1 MAKRRKK
8 SNKTI
13 YILLGI
19 VAILIVAAII
29 AKSAGFIGKKKE
41 IEVDIAEA
49 KMRTIIEK
57 VSASGTV
64 RPVNEVKLS
73 PDVSGE
79 IIELLVEEGDSVT
92 ANELLVK
99 IRPDNFINAMERADA
114 NYNQQLANLASSRA
128 NLARANAT
136 FDRMRDEYDRNK
148 KLHDEKVISDATWQ
162 IVEQN
167 FKVSQND
174 LESARQNVNAS
185 QYIVQSARATV
196 RDAKENLR
204 LTNVYAPVSGTIS
217 KLSVEKGERVVGTRQ
232 FAGTE
237 MLRIADLNKME
248 VRVDVNENDI
258 IRISVGD
265 TAIIDVDS
273 YSYMGKLFK
282 GVVTQIANT
291 AKDKVSADAV
301 TEFEVRVRILNSSF
315 ADLVKEGRKTPFRPG
330 MTASVDIITE
340 RKEDILTVPLAA
352 VTTRKLS
359 EILKDSIDSEESDEE
374 ARITS
379 SSNNKEDEKVE
390 IVFVFDDGVAK
401 LTQVKTGISD
411 YDNIEIL
418 DGLVEGRKVIS
429 GPFLAVSRRLK
440 NKDLVV
446 DKKKEEKKSKNSDD
460 N

>member
-8 SNKTI
+8 SNKTL

-19 VAILIVAAII
+19 VAILIVAVII
-29 AKSAGFIGKKKE
+29 GKSAGFIGKKKE
-41 IEVDIAEA
+41 IEVDLAEA
-49 KMRTIIEK
+49 KMRTIVEK

-79 IIELLVEEGDSVT
+79 IIELLIEEGDSVT
-92 ANELLVK
+92 VSELLVK
-99 IRPDNFINAMERADA
+99 IRPDNFINAMKRAEA
-114 NYNQQLANLASSRA
+114 NYNQQQANLASARA
-128 NLARANAT
+128 NLARAKAT
-136 FDRMRDEYDRNK
+136 FERMRDEYERNK
-148 KLHDEKVISDATWQ
+148 KLHEEKVISDATWQ
-162 IVEQN
+162 IAELN
-167 FKVSQND
+167 YKISQND
-174 LESARQNVNAS
+174 LESARQGVNAS

-196 RDAKENLR
+196 EDARENLR
-204 LTNVYAPVSGTIS
+204 LTNVYAPVSGTVS

-258 IRISVGD
+258 IRISIGD

-291 AKDKVSADAV
+291 AKDKISADAV

-330 MTASVDIITE
+330 MTASVDIITD

-359 EILKDSIDSEESDEE
+359 EILKDSIDLEDSGDKD
-374 ARITS
+374 RIS
-379 SSNNKEDEKVE
+379 SPDNKKEDEKVE
-390 IVFVFDDGVAK
+390 IVFVFDDGVARIR
-401 LTQVKTGISD
+401 QVKTGISD

-418 DGLVEGRKVIS
+418 EGLEEGGKVIS

-440 NKDLVV
+440 NEDRVV
-446 DKKKEEKKSKNSDD
+446 SKKSKSEDD
-460 N
+460 KNGE

>member
-79 IIELLVEEGDSVT
+79 IIELLVEEGDSVA

-379 SSNNKEDEKVE
+379 SNNNKEDEKVE

-418 DGLVEGRKVIS
+418 EGLVEGGKVIS

>member
-1 MAKRRKK
+1 M
-8 SNKTI
+8 
-13 YILLGI
+13 
-19 VAILIVAAII
+19 ILIVAAIVG
-29 AKSAGFIGKKKE
+29 KSTGLIGKKKE
-41 IEVDIAEA
+41 IEVDLTET
-49 KMRTIIEK
+49 KLGTIVEK

-64 RPVNEVKLS
+64 RPVNEVNLS

-79 IIELLVEEGDSVT
+79 ITELLIKEGDSVI
-92 ANELLVK
+92 AGALLVK
-99 IRPDNFINAMERADA
+99 IRPDNFINALERAEA
-114 NYNQQLANLASSRA
+114 NHNQQLANLASARA
-128 NLARANAT
+128 SLARATAT
-136 FDRMRDEYDRNK
+136 FERMKDEYDRNK
-148 KLHDEKVISDATWQ
+148 KLHEEKVISDAAWQ
-162 IVEQN
+162 LAEQN

-174 LESARQNVNAS
+174 LESARQNVNAA
-185 QYIVQSARATV
+185 QYIVKSAKATV
-196 RDAKENLR
+196 EDAKENLR
-204 LTNVYAPVSGTIS
+204 LTNVHAPVSGTVS
-217 KLSVEKGERVVGTRQ
+217 KLSVEKGERVVGTQQ

-291 AKDKVSADAV
+291 AKDKVSSDAV

-340 RKEDILTVPLAA
+340 QKDDILVVPLAA

-359 EILKDSIDSEESDEE
+359 EVLKDSIDSEESDEE
-374 ARITS
+374 ELIS
-379 SSNNKEDEKVE
+379 SSGNNKEDEKVE
-390 IVFVFDDGVAK
+390 VVFVFDEGVAK

-411 YDNIEIL
+411 YDNIEIIE
-418 DGLVEGRKVIS
+418 GLEEGGKVIS

-440 NKDLVV
+440 NEDPVV
-446 DKKKEEKKSKNSDD
+446 NKKSKEKEKKSGEED
-460 N
+460 

>member
-79 IIELLVEEGDSVT
+79 IIELLVEEGDSVA

-418 DGLVEGRKVIS
+418 EGLVEGGKVIS

-446 DKKKEEKKSKNSDD
+446 DKKKEEKESKNSDD

>member
-1 MAKRRKK
+1 M
-8 SNKTI
+8 
-13 YILLGI
+13 
-19 VAILIVAAII
+19 ILIVAAIVG
-29 AKSAGFIGKKKE
+29 KSTGLIGKKKE
-41 IEVDIAEA
+41 IEVDLTET
-49 KMRTIIEK
+49 KLGTIVEK

-64 RPVNEVKLS
+64 RPVNEVNLS

-79 IIELLVEEGDSVT
+79 ITELLIKEGDSVI
-92 ANELLVK
+92 AGALLVK
-99 IRPDNFINAMERADA
+99 IRPDNFINALERAEA
-114 NYNQQLANLASSRA
+114 NHNQQLANLASARA
-128 NLARANAT
+128 SLARATAT
-136 FDRMRDEYDRNK
+136 FERMKDEYDRNK
-148 KLHDEKVISDATWQ
+148 KLHEEKVISDAAWQ
-162 IVEQN
+162 LAEQN

-174 LESARQNVNAS
+174 LESARQNVNAA
-185 QYIVQSARATV
+185 QYIVKSAKATV
-196 RDAKENLR
+196 EDAKENLR
-204 LTNVYAPVSGTIS
+204 LTNVHAPVSGTVS
-217 KLSVEKGERVVGTRQ
+217 KLSVEKGERVVGTQQ

-291 AKDKVSADAV
+291 AKDKVSSDAV

-340 RKEDILTVPLAA
+340 QKDDILVVPLAA

-359 EILKDSIDSEESDEE
+359 EVLKDSIDSEESDEE
-374 ARITS
+374 ELIS
-379 SSNNKEDEKVE
+379 SSGNNKEDEKVE
-390 IVFVFDDGVAK
+390 VVFVFDEGVAK
-401 LTQVKTGISD
+401 LTRVKTGISD
-411 YDNIEIL
+411 YDNIEIIE
-418 DGLVEGRKVIS
+418 GLEEGGKVIS

-440 NKDLVV
+440 NEDPVV
-446 DKKKEEKKSKNSDD
+446 NKKSKEKEKKSGEED
-460 N
+460 